1 MKKILVTTDGSK
13 NATKA
18 LLKAKKLAESLD
30 AKVTI
35 LNVMK
40 DTVVNPY
47 ATLDYKTITQMNED
61 LERVGEKILDNALIL
76 FEDFKGEVAV
86 NLLRGDPGDVII
98 KEAAEGDYDML
109 VMGSRGLGT
118 FSRAMLGSV
127 SNKVLNHVKTD
138 VFIVRC

>member
-18 LLKAKKLAESLD
+18 LLKAKKLAEALD

-76 FEDFKGEVAV
+76 FEDFKGEIDVE
-86 NLLRGDPGDVII
+86 LLRGDPADLII
-98 KEAAEGDYDML
+98 KKAADGDYDIL

-138 VFIVRC
+138 VYIVR

>member
-18 LLKAKKLAESLD
+18 LLKTKKLAESLD

-47 ATLDYKTITQMNED
+47 ATLDYTTITQMNED
-61 LERVGEKILDNALIL
+61 LKKVGEKILDNALIL
-76 FEDFKGEVAV
+76 FEDFKGQVDLKLE
-86 NLLRGDPGDVII
+86 RGDPADLII
-98 KEAAEGDYDML
+98 KEATEGDYDML
-109 VMGSRGLGT
+109 VMGCRGLGT

-138 VFIVRC
+138 VLIIK